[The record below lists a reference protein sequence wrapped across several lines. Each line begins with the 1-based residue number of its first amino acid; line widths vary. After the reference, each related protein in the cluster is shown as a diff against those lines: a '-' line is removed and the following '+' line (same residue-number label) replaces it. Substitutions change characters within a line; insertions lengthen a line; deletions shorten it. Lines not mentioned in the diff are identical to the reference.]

1 MIVVA
6 RPKNEDLMTLNKVPA
21 VLMDL
26 IGVTR
31 KRATIYQW
39 VVKGRADTHGQIVKL
54 KAYNRLG
61 RYYTTEACLI
71 EFLKAIGD

>member
-1 MIVVA
+1 MP
-6 RPKNEDLMTLNKVPA
+6 RPKNEDLVTLNKVPA
-21 VLMDL
+21 MLMNL

-31 KRATIYQW
+31 GREAIYQW

-54 KAYNRLG
+54 KTCKRLG
-61 RYYTTEACLI
+61 RYYTTEVWLI